1 LNVRQNVTV
10 RFGLDMAAQCPD
22 GTANLAVLSGNL
34 PGGRSLSRGCKRE
47 FAADLKSRNDNG
59 L

>member
-1 LNVRQNVTV
+1 LNIRQNVVV

-34 PGGRSLSRGCKRE
+34 AGSRSLSRGRKRE
-47 FAADLKSRNDNG
+47 VAAD
-59 L
+59 